1 MEIRKVQLTGK
12 SSYTVSLPKPWA
24 SHLGLKEQ
32 SKVAITT
39 LPDGSLK
46 LTPSDHIKPPG
57 RRVFN
62 IEGMFDDALARYII
76 AIYIAGYETFELK
89 ALKIRSEQRKIIRDM
104 SYRLIGMEIV
114 EETAKSVVIQ
124 DFLSPK
130 ELQVKKSIQRM
141 YLIIESMYTD
151 AISSLLSRDAD
162 LADDVALRDRDV
174 DRHYLLVLKRLQ
186 SLAATPFVEIT
197 DIQGSESLEFYL
209 TAVSLERI
217 ADHATKIAHCALAL
231 KESHLPPELL
241 DEIRNASSLSSDV
254 MQLAMEALS
263 KLDTKRAEQAI
274 ETQRKQ
280 TPLLQKLDAATLE
293 LDAPIALPIN
303 CILNSIDRIA
313 DYSVNIAEVAINL
326 AVAKSQ

>member
-24 SHLGLKEQ
+24 SQLGLKEQ

-57 RRVFN
+57 RRGFS
-62 IEGMFDDALARYII
+62 IEGIFDDSLARYII

-89 ALKIRSEQRKIIRDM
+89 ASKIRSEQRKTIRDM

-124 DFLSPK
+124 DFLSPR
-130 ELQVKKSIQRM
+130 ELQVKKAIQRM
-141 YLIIESMYTD
+141 YLIIESMYAD
-151 AISSLLSRDAD
+151 AIGSLLTRDVD
-162 LADDVALRDRDV
+162 LADDVTLRDRDI

-186 SLAATPFVEIT
+186 SLAQTPFVENS
-197 DIQGSESLEFYL
+197 DIQGNESLEFYL
-209 TAVSLERI
+209 TAGSLERI
-217 ADHATKIAHCALAL
+217 ADHATKIARCARAL
-231 KESHLPPELL
+231 KEAHLPAELL
-241 DEIRNASSLSSDV
+241 EEIRNASRLSSDV

-280 TPLLQKLDAATLE
+280 IAPLQKLDEATLE
-293 LDAPIALPIN
+293 LDAPVALPIN

-326 AVAKSQ
+326 AVAKSR